1 MSGEEDQE
9 EEEEEEYEEE
19 GKDWAV
25 EEAKG
30 TSGVG
35 RGRWRVCVGG

>member
-1 MSGEEDQE
+1 MSGEEDQGV
-9 EEEEEEYEEE
+9 EEEEEYEEE

-25 EEAKG
+25 EETKG
-30 TSGVG
+30 KGGVG